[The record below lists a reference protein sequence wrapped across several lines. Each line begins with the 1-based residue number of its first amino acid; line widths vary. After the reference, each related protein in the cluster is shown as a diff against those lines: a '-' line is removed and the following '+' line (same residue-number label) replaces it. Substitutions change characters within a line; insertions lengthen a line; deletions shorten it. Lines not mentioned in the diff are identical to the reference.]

1 MREEK
6 GAFLMASPRRIEFA
20 GAFYHVGSRGNRKQ
34 PIFQSDEDR
43 HFFLNCLR
51 QAHERFGA
59 LFHAFC
65 LMDNHYH
72 LFLETPR
79 GGLSRI
85 MHLINLKYACYFNA
99 KYAHCG
105 HTFQSRF
112 EGVLVQA
119 EEYARELSCYIHLNP
134 VRAGMV
140 GRPEEYRWSNYG
152 EYIGLASPEPWTANA
167 FVLRLFGST
176 LDVARKNYEAYVM
189 QRISQTMTNPLGV
202 AKKSGILGS
211 PAFVSALARTVC
223 PVRELRPGG
232 AAVELPRPIFRP
244 NLGQVLA
251 ESESLLG
258 PKNRLARKIA
268 IYICH
273 KGTDHPLRSIGEFF
287 GIGDSGIA
295 DTCRRLKRELAQNV
309 TLARVVSEIENR
321 LRSELD

>member
-1 MREEK
+1 
-6 GAFLMASPRRIEFA
+6 MASPRRIEFA

-34 PIFQSDEDR
+34 PIVQSDEDR
-43 HFFLNCLR
+43 YFFLNCLR
-51 QAHERFGA
+51 QANERFGA

-112 EGVLVQA
+112 AGILVQA

-140 GRPEEYRWSNYG
+140 GRPEEYRWSNYR
-152 EYIGLASPEPWTANA
+152 EYVGLAPPEPWTANA
-167 FVLRLFGST
+167 FVLRLFGPT
-176 LDVARKNYEAYVM
+176 LGLARENYAAYVM
-189 QRISQTMTNPLGV
+189 ERISQTMINPLEA
-202 AKKSGILGS
+202 AKKSGVLGS
-211 PAFVSALARTVC
+211 PEFVSGLARTPC
-223 PVRELRPGG
+223 PGSELRTSRD
-232 AAVELPRPIFRP
+232 AVEVPRPVFRP
-244 NLGQVLA
+244 NPVQVLA

-273 KGTDHPLRSIGEFF
+273 KRTDHTLRSIGDFF
-287 GIGDSGIA
+287 DLGNSGIA
-295 DTCRRLKRELAQNV
+295 DICRRLEKELAQNT
-309 TLARVVSEIENR
+309 TLARVISEVENR
-321 LRSELD
+321 LRS